1 MTDPAIIEAAARALA
16 CLPGDD
22 ELHRDLAMRVLAA
35 VTPLIRAADAKLI
48 EENVA
53 DLVAMTRAATLEEA
67 ARVAEE
73 APEKLW
79 HVSDDLPKVLLPTT
93 GADIAAAIRAL
104 KYENDK

>member
-53 DLVAMTRAATLEEA
+53 DLVAMTRAAALEEA
-67 ARVAEE
+67 ALALEGETDMPFSAEE
-73 APEKLW
+73 PSYVHGQIDAFN
-79 HVSDDLPKVLLPTT
+79 
-93 GADIAAAIRAL
+93 AAARVVRAL
-104 KYENDK
+104 KEQP

>member
-53 DLVAMTRAATLEEA
+53 DLVAMTRAAALEEA
-67 ARVAEE
+67 AQMVEGAGLSPPWAE
-73 APEKLW
+73 
-79 HVSDDLPKVLLPTT
+79 H
-93 GADIAAAIRAL
+93 IASLIRAL
-104 KYENDK
+104 KEQP